1 MALDEEN
8 QHTNNL
14 RDKKSY
20 LLVTHT
26 ILLTIL
32 SMVVWKQKYS
42 TRKSVEE
49 NIIDSPTGKLRLI
62 QNVREREGNL
72 KENLTPHCH

>member
-1 MALDEEN
+1 MALVEEN

-32 SMVVWKQKYS
+32 SMVIWKQNE
-42 TRKSVEE
+42 RHV
-49 NIIDSPTGKLRLI
+49 IGKLSI
-62 QNVREREGNL
+62 QQGKAL
-72 KENLTPHCH
+72 KKIS

>member
-20 LLVTHT
+20 LLVTHI

-32 SMVVWKQKYS
+32 SMVIWKQNQ
-42 TRKSVEE
+42 RHV
-49 NIIDSPTGKLRLI
+49 IGKFSI
-62 QNVREREGNL
+62 QQGKAL
-72 KENLTPHCH
+72 KKV